1 MQLPDR
7 FANLKTF
14 DINVSDSN
22 IVISEIKS
30 DKSNLVEPF
39 NSIKVTLKTV
49 MRKEVDKTY
58 QLLRICC

>member
-22 IVISEIKS
+22 IAISEIKS
-30 DKSNLVEPF
+30 DKSN
-39 NSIKVTLKTV
+39 SGRTI
-49 MRKEVDKTY
+49 
-58 QLLRICC
+58 